1 MGLRKVPWKRN
12 FAKVPTKIGEA
23 VAAIETDLIIV
34 AQTKMVKLADIDAG
48 VYSHLGLRRE
58 AGTLEIKPSVL
69 PPANLGKFSQ
79 RNRVGWEK
87 KRTDLPKI
95 KRTYTWE
102 TPNFG
107 DAATYGTHM
116 HSQEREV
123 YQREIFEPQHHA
135 ITIEALS
142 EPTADSV
149 LIKFSVDH
157 ILDRK
162 HARFADNLLH
172 CINLLQENT
181 GVTGVFASTATR
193 KEFIGTLALDWEIF
207 PPGTA
212 SEVIAAIT
220 KSGKGPRP
228 NGVMEER
235 VKLFAKLKPTRFMRG
250 VGGFGSYVGAQFADD
265 LVVFENVNY
274 GNALYVLFEDWAEV
288 SRRSRSDLL
297 KGTTES
303 YERFL
308 HTDGWE
314 DRFEEFMKIE
324 IKKRRSPRR

>member
-1 MGLRKVPWKRN
+1 MELRKVPWKRN
-12 FAKVPTKIGEA
+12 FIKVPAKIVE
-23 VAAIETDLIIV
+23 VVDSLETDLIVV
-34 AQTKMVKLADIDAG
+34 AQTKLVKFADIDAG
-48 VYSHLGLRRE
+48 VYSHLGIKRIGE
-58 AGTLEIKPSVL
+58 TLEIKPSVV
-69 PPANLGKFSQ
+69 PVAKLGKFSE
-79 RNRVGWEK
+79 RNRIGWEK

-107 DAATYGTHM
+107 DASTYGTHM

-123 YQREIFEPQHHA
+123 YQRELFEPPVHA
-135 ITIEALS
+135 ITIEALG
-142 EPTADSV
+142 EPTSDGV

-157 ILDRK
+157 TLDRR
-162 HARFADNLLH
+162 HARFSEDLLH
-172 CINLLQENT
+172 CINLLQENA

-193 KEFIGTLALDWEIF
+193 DEFIGTLALDWEVF
-207 PPGTA
+207 PPGTTA
-212 SEVIAAIT
+212 EVIAAIT

-228 NGVMEER
+228 NGLMEER
-235 VKLFAKLKPTRFMRG
+235 VKFFAKLKPTRFMRG

-265 LVVFENVNY
+265 LVVFENVNH

-297 KGTTES
+297 KGTTEN

-308 HTDGWE
+308 HTEGWE

-324 IKKRRSPRR
+324 IRKRRTPRR